1 MPAGKAQ
8 QAHGLPP
15 GVRRLRPVTV
25 EMEEKKPVI
34 AIKNLS
40 FSYDGRAILEDV
52 FLDIYHRD
60 SVCIVGPNGGGKSTL
75 VKLIIGL
82 LSAPQ
87 GEIRVFGKTP
97 QDSRLRIG
105 YVPQYAHYDP
115 LFPISVRDVV
125 RMGRLGKSF
134 LGHYSREDS
143 RAALAALEEMGLADH
158 RSHRFS
164 ALSGGQRQRVLIA
177 RALASGG
184 EILIL
189 DEPTANIDPHTEE
202 HLFEI
207 LTELNKRL
215 TIMLVTH
222 DVGFAS
228 QFFKRV
234 VCVNRRVVI
243 HPTSALT
250 GKLISEMYGSD
261 LHLIRHDHHCTLDGH
276 SHD

>member
-1 MPAGKAQ
+1 MSQ
-8 QAHGLPP
+8 NNMDQ
-15 GVRRLRPVTV
+15 
-25 EMEEKKPVI
+25 KKPVI
-34 AIKNLS
+34 SIRDLS
-40 FSYDGRAILEDV
+40 FSYDGRMILEDV
-52 FLDIYHRD
+52 LLEIYHKD

-82 LSAPQ
+82 LSPGQGTIEVLGKSPQ
-87 GEIRVFGKTP
+87 L
-97 QDSRLRIG
+97 SRLKVG
-105 YVPQYAHYDP
+105 YVPQYVNYDP

-125 RMGRLGKSF
+125 RMGRLGGAF
-134 LGHYSREDS
+134 WGRYSREDN
-143 RAALAALEEMGLADH
+143 RVAAAVLEEMGLADYSS
-158 RSHRFS
+158 RRFS

-184 EILIL
+184 DMLIL

-207 LTELNKRL
+207 LADLNKRL
-215 TIMLVTH
+215 TILLVTH

-228 QFFKRV
+228 HFFKRV

-250 GKLISEMYGSD
+250 GELISEMYGSD
-261 LHLIRHDHHCTLDGH
+261 LHLIRHDHHCSLEGH
-276 SHD
+276 VHG

>member
-1 MPAGKAQ
+1 MDQNK
-8 QAHGLPP
+8 
-15 GVRRLRPVTV
+15 T
-25 EMEEKKPVI
+25 VI
-34 AIKNLS
+34 AIRDLN
-40 FSYDGRAILEDV
+40 FSYDGRPILENV
-52 FLDIYHRD
+52 FLDIFHRD

-82 LSAPQ
+82 LSSEQGTIEVFGAAPQ
-87 GEIRVFGKTP
+87 A
-97 QDSRLRIG
+97 SRLKVG
-105 YVPQYAHYDP
+105 YVPQYVNYDP

-134 LGHYSREDS
+134 FDHYTREDN
-143 RAALAALEEMGLADH
+143 RIAFEALEEMGLADQGS
-158 RSHRFS
+158 RRFS

-184 EILIL
+184 DILIL
-189 DEPTANIDPHTEE
+189 DEPTANIDPYTEE

-215 TIMLVTH
+215 TILLVTH

-228 QFFKRV
+228 HFFKRI

-250 GKLISEMYGSD
+250 GELISEMYGSD
-261 LHLIRHDHHCTLDGH
+261 LQLIRHDHHCSLEEH
-276 SHD
+276 SHG